1 MFKGFPS
8 KVFKHQQWWHCF
20 LPSYLQ
26 IPKQFKS
33 ASELQLYG
41 EKIRTRQHALLNGN
55 SSLSMKKWPRQL
67 CPQHMIH
74 HDTELP
80 KEALRQNVLLIRQR
94 MSQTNPS
101 RLASLRPSYII
112 TIKKWRT
119 RFSSA
124 AEAYITRE
132 APKPHL
138 SFVHLLIEVPT
149 PVSRHMIWWVKSIP
163 NNPNLKTF
171 QGCSRFH
178 LPLVA
183 FITPYQ
189 GLQWC
194 TL

>member
-1 MFKGFPS
+1 M
-8 KVFKHQQWWHCF
+8 
-20 LPSYLQ
+20 
-26 IPKQFKS
+26 
-33 ASELQLYG
+33 
-41 EKIRTRQHALLNGN
+41 LLNGN

-101 RLASLRPSYII
+101 RLALRLSYII

-119 RFSSA
+119 RISSTE
-124 AEAYITRE
+124 EAYITRE

-149 PVSRHMIWWVKSIP
+149 PSVIWYDRWW
-163 NNPNLKTF
+163 
-171 QGCSRFH
+171 SRFLITLIWKLSKDALDSIYH
-178 LPLVA
+178 LLRLLHPSE
-183 FITPYQ
+183 
-189 GLQWC
+189 GLC

>member
-1 MFKGFPS
+1 M
-8 KVFKHQQWWHCF
+8 
-20 LPSYLQ
+20 
-26 IPKQFKS
+26 
-33 ASELQLYG
+33 
-41 EKIRTRQHALLNGN
+41 LLNGN

-101 RLASLRPSYII
+101 RLALRPSYII

-119 RFSSA
+119 RISGA
-124 AEAYITRE
+124 KEAYITRE
-132 APKPHL
+132 ALKPHL

-149 PVSRHMIWWVKSIP
+149 PRVIWYDRW
-163 NNPNLKTF
+163 
-171 QGCSRFH
+171 SRFLITLIWKLSKDALDSIYH
-178 LPLVA
+178 LLRLLLPSQKD
-183 FITPYQ
+183 F
-189 GLQWC
+189 C